1 MDLHSLKNIT
11 KFLSTIGLVLSLF
24 LAIPSI
30 TGLIYHESIKAYLI
44 FNLLFFLFHYLIF
57 SLLWKHPAQM
67 SIKEGIFAVNLVW
80 ILLGVGGGIGLYLT
94 SHITPAQAF
103 FEAISGFTT
112 TGATI
117 YNDIESLS
125 HTTLMLRSLYHW
137 LGGMG
142 IIVLGV
148 GLLTIINPTG
158 SLTLFK
164 AESTGVTLEKLTP
177 KIKDTAKRLWAV
189 YVALTVADTLL
200 LYLGGM
206 NLFDAINHAFS
217 TISTG
222 GFSTKNASLGFWQ
235 NNSFILWITTVF
247 MFLSGI
253 NFIAHLKAF
262 SKDFSG
268 YRSEEVVWY
277 TVIFVFLSVALSL
290 THIFIG
296 HDNLFHAVTH
306 SFFTISSIITT
317 TGFASTD
324 YGQWSSV
331 AIAIIFIPMF
341 IGANAGSTA
350 GGVKV
355 IRYVVLLKNLGA
367 QIKQILHP
375 NAVIGVYI
383 DGQRVRS
390 KVLGSVSGFFFIY
403 FLTTL
408 LCSFYLFAKGYDYL
422 TAMSA
427 AIAVIGNIGPGF
439 GHVGPADNF
448 TIFSDFDKV
457 LLAFFM
463 IIGRL
468 EFYTFIILFSREF
481 WKKF

>member
-1 MDLHSLKNIT
+1 MDIQSVKNIF
-11 KFLSTIGLVLSLF
+11 KFLSTIGVVLSLF
-24 LAIPSI
+24 LAIPGI
-30 TGLIYHESIKAYLI
+30 TGLIYHEKIYGYLI
-44 FNLLFFLFHYLIF
+44 FNILFFLFHYVLFVI
-57 SLLWKHPAQM
+57 LAKHPAKM

-80 ILLGVGGGIGLYLT
+80 ILLGIGGGLGLYLT
-94 SHITPAQAF
+94 SDITPSQAF

-117 YNDIESLS
+117 YGDIESLS

-148 GLLTIINPTG
+148 GLLSMVNPTG

-177 KIKDTAKRLWAV
+177 KIKDTAIRLWGI
-189 YVALTVADTLL
+189 YTLL
-200 LYLGGM
+200 TLADAILLFAGGM
-206 NLFDAINHAFS
+206 NLFDAVNHAFS

-222 GFSTKNASLGFWQ
+222 GFSTKNASMGYWE
-235 NNSFILWITTVF
+235 NNYYILWVTTIF
-247 MFLSGI
+247 MFLSGV
-253 NFIAHLKAF
+253 NFIAHLKALYG
-262 SKDFSG
+262 DFKG
-268 YRSEEVVWY
+268 YRSEEVRWY
-277 TVIFVFLSVALSL
+277 AIIFLILSL
-290 THIFIG
+290 ALGFIHMHNA
-296 HDNLFHAVTH
+296 HDGWLHSMTH

-324 YGQWSSV
+324 YGQWSSA

-341 IGANAGSTA
+341 IGGNAGSTA

-355 IRYVVLLKNLGA
+355 IRYVVLFKNLFA
-367 QIKQILHP
+367 QLKQILHP
-375 NAVIGVYI
+375 NALIGVYI
-383 DGQRVRS
+383 DGKRVGS

-403 FLTTL
+403 MITTL
-408 LCSFYLFAKGYDYL
+408 LLSFYLLAKGYDYL
-422 TAMSA
+422 TALSA

-448 TIFSDFDKV
+448 SIFSEFDKV
-457 LLAFFM
+457 FLALFM

-468 EFYTFIILFSREF
+468 EFYTFLLLFSKDF
-481 WKKF
+481 WKRF

>member
-1 MDLHSLKNIT
+1 MKNIA
-11 KFLSTIGLVLSLF
+11 KFLATIGLVLSLF
-24 LAIPSI
+24 LTLPSLV
-30 TGLIYHESIKAYLI
+30 GVLYSESIEKYLV
-44 FNLLFFLFHYLIF
+44 FHLVFFLFHLILYLG
-57 SLLWKHPAQM
+57 LRKHPPKM
-67 SIKEGIFAVNLVW
+67 SIKEGIFAVNLIW
-80 ILLGVGGGIGLYLT
+80 ILLGIGGGMGLYLT
-94 SHITPAQAF
+94 SHITFAQAF

-117 YNDIESLS
+117 YSDIESLS

-148 GLLTIINPTG
+148 GLLTLVNPTG

-177 KIKDTAKRLWAV
+177 KIKDTALRLWGI
-189 YVALTVADTLL
+189 YALLTLADAILL
-200 LYLGGM
+200 WVGGM
-206 NLFDAINHAFS
+206 SPFDAINHAFS

-222 GFSTKNASLGFWQ
+222 GFSTKNASLGYWAH
-235 NNSFILWITTVF
+235 NYYILWVTTIF
-247 MFLSGI
+247 MFVSGI
-253 NFIAHLKAF
+253 NFIAHLKALYG
-262 SKDFSG
+262 DFRG
-268 YRSEEVVWY
+268 YKSEEVVWY
-277 TVIFVFLSVALSL
+277 AVIFVVLSVALSIV
-290 THIFIG
+290 HIIKG
-296 HDNLFHAVTH
+296 HDSWFHSLTH
-306 SFFTISSIITT
+306 SFFTISSILTT

-350 GGVKV
+350 GGIKV
-355 IRYVVLLKNLGA
+355 IRYVVLFKNLGA
-367 QIKQILHP
+367 QLKQILHP
-375 NAVIGVYI
+375 NAIIGIYI
-383 DGQRVRS
+383 DGKRISS

-403 FLTTL
+403 MLTTL
-408 LCSFYLFAKGYDYL
+408 LCAFYLLAKGFDFL
-422 TAMSA
+422 TSFSA

-439 GHVGPADNF
+439 AHVGPADNF

-457 LLAFFM
+457 VLAILM
-463 IIGRL
+463 IVGRL
-468 EFYTFIILFSREF
+468 EFYTFIILFSKEF